1 MWSIFRKNKNIKD
14 MTYDEIISGLERN
27 FRRLSMSE
35 KHLTHKGFLETIEQ
49 KNNLE
54 QEIANRLGVER
65 KYVWG
70 LAIEAS
76 KLKKASGSSWEQ
88 ALLGAL
94 ITQQDTK
101 IKSEETT
108 KKVNQGIENR
118 KSFFAQL
125 DEGQRECLTTLN
137 SVWKDLLNY
146 NGGGRPM
153 GMDLHYPDHLFYQ
166 AYEHLSSRF
175 GENKVFISASQSYIP
190 ANHFF
195 DEYGKLGFKKGDLIG
210 YWEKPLI
217 LTYCI
222 PLIYDQVKRQK
233 LHNIVDSGQKSED
246 EATREY
252 RRVNVIFRSN
262 FESEILPEV
271 EEQHVLP
278 IELFDRVS
286 SWLYSLNTMD
296 KSKLLLEEFDRP
308 LNAKILQRIKSGEI

>member
-76 KLKKASGSSWEQ
+76 KLKKASGLSWEQ

-125 DEGQRECLTTLN
+125 DEGQRQCLATLN

-153 GMDLHYPDHLFYQ
+153 AMALHYPDHLFYQ
-166 AYEHLSSRF
+166 AYKHLSARF
-175 GENKVFISASQSYIP
+175 GENKVFISASQSIMP
-190 ANHFF
+190 DNQFF
-195 DEYGKLGFKKGDLIG
+195 DEYETIGFKKEELIG

-222 PLIYDQVKRQK
+222 PIIYDQYKTNVINNWVENHTEGKEEPDT
-233 LHNIVDSGQKSED
+233 H
-246 EATREY
+246 Y
-252 RRVNVIFRSN
+252 RRVNLIFRSK
-262 FESEILPEV
+262 FDSDILPKEA
-271 EEQHVLP
+271 EQHALP
-278 IELFDRVS
+278 IEFFDRVTT
-286 SWLYSLNTMD
+286 WLYGLSGTE
-296 KSKLLLEEFDRP
+296 KRALLVDEFDRT
-308 LNAKILQRIKSGEI
+308 LNDKIVQRLKTGEI